1 MTGKGYRLGERT
13 DGECWRCPVCTL
25 TNSLKRT
32 SCARCTEPLTEEE
45 RNSAIVKGMKSKKI
59 GGRSPLLR
67 PEAGKQSVKKEIVT
81 QHKPKAKAPSP
92 GVSQKPPTTK
102 PVRSSAGA
110 PVRSYRRTGAL
121 SPLDMSG
128 RSRTSST
135 ISSASS
141 RRNRSGPPSSR
152 RQKRR
157 SVPNSKEKIRSR
169 IPKAKSSVKQD
180 YRKMSKKQ
188 LGYKPK
194 TSANI
199 YKPVRS
205 RLHRDTASYRGKFDA
220 KPLAGKKC
228 NIATIGDLTS
238 KSGWQTSINFK
249 KLAKDSIKAK
259 RQKKKAALRPRHSW
273 EERAFTPP
281 PEPKKDKDGRPLGT
295 IAKLQAAASGVSMA
309 SLKHT
314 KRYVP
319 RSKKSLGSGVSKYE
333 M

>member
-13 DGECWRCPVCTL
+13 DGECWRCPVCTM
-25 TNSLKRT
+25 TNSLKRPT
-32 SCARCTEPLTEEE
+32 CARCTEPLTEEE
-45 RNSAIVKGMKSKKI
+45 RNSAIVKGKKSRKI
-59 GGRSPLLR
+59 EGGRQLLR
-67 PEAGKQSVKKEIVT
+67 PEAGKQSAKKEIVT
-81 QHKPKAKAPSP
+81 QHRPKAKAPSL
-92 GVSQKPPTTK
+92 GISQKPPTTK
-102 PVRSSAGA
+102 PVRSVAGA
-110 PVRSYRRTGAL
+110 PARSYRRTGAL

-135 ISSASS
+135 ISSSS
-141 RRNRSGPPSSR
+141 SMRNRSGPPSSR

-157 SVPNSKEKIRSR
+157 SVPPSKEKIRSG
-169 IPKAKSSVKQD
+169 IPKAKPSKKD
-180 YRKMSKKQ
+180 NYRKMSKKQ

-228 NIATIGDLTS
+228 NIATIGDLSS

-249 KLAKDSIKAK
+249 KLAKDSIRAK
-259 RQKKKAALRPRHSW
+259 RHKKKAALRPRHSW
-273 EERAFTPP
+273 EEIAFTPP
-281 PEPKKDKDGRPLGT
+281 PEGKKDKDGRPLGT
-295 IAKLQAAASGVSMA
+295 IAKLQAVASGVSMA

-314 KRYVP
+314 KRYVHK
-319 RSKKSLGSGVSKYE
+319 SKKSLGIGLSKYE
-333 M
+333 L